1 MPCTAMYPGSF
12 DPITVGH
19 VAIIERGLAMFDEV
33 VVAVARNLSKNALFT
48 LDERIA
54 LIHEV
59 IGPHPRFRV
68 ETFEGLLVEHARRN
82 GIGAILRGLR
92 GTADFEYE
100 YQMAN
105 MNRQL
110 APEIDTVFLMSDP
123 DTFYISSRLVKE
135 VASLGGNID
144 RFVPEAVRSRLL
156 ERLGRT
162 PS

>member
-1 MPCTAMYPGSF
+1 
-12 DPITVGH
+12 
-19 VAIIERGLAMFDEV
+19 
-33 VVAVARNLSKNALFT
+33 
-48 LDERIA
+48 
-54 LIHEV
+54 
-59 IGPHPRFRV
+59 V
-68 ETFEGLLVEHARRN
+68 ETFEGLLVEHARSI
-82 GIGAILRGLR
+82 GVGAILRGLR

-135 VASLGGNID
+135 VATLGGNID